1 MIFPSSIK
9 IIAEKIHQ
17 RIQLQNCAPIW
28 NCNNH
33 SWQNNQAEYQWLC
46 CFPKTR
52 FLLSKQGCFWSG
64 ICNSL
69 FMHHLSNLIRG
80 RWSICQKQ
88 FFHQVCQE
96 LASST
101 QTNSC
106 KDSWVGSTVYRD
118 IIWLS
123 KMKSYSKFNCCEKW
137 LHDSDISYALLK
149 KGLFTMHLPYNTVLC
164 KFFGHTLTGHK
175 THYLYP
181 LSM

>member
-1 MIFPSSIK
+1 MLMLFS
-9 IIAEKIHQ
+9 
-17 RIQLQNCAPIW
+17 
-28 NCNNH
+28 
-33 SWQNNQAEYQWLC
+33 
-46 CFPKTR
+46 KTR

-106 KDSWVGSTVYRD
+106 KDSWVGSTVYTD
-118 IIWLS
+118 IILIKQY

-137 LHDSDISYALLK
+137 LRDSDISYALLK
-149 KGLFTMHLPYNTVLC
+149 KGLFTMHPTLC
-164 KFFGHTLTGHK
+164 YVNFLGIH
-175 THYLYP
+175 
-181 LSM
+181 S